1 MLQLDPLRLT
11 VCLSSLNLVSKVIER
26 EKVNLDHARLPLRM
40 EEYTKHTLSN
50 LNLLHSVFAHSI
62 DILSD
67 LSSVLVE
74 NLLRF
79 IRAQVLAVCVRIA
92 MDLCVLLPSLTL
104 VLSL

>member
-1 MLQLDPLRLT
+1 MKE
-11 VCLSSLNLVSKVIER
+11 LS
-26 EKVNLDHARLPLRM
+26 
-40 EEYTKHTLSN
+40 KHTLSN
-50 LNLLHSVFAHSI
+50 LNLSHFVFAHSI

-67 LSSVLVE
+67 LSFVLVV

-92 MDLCVLLPSLTL
+92 VDLCVLLPSLTL

>member
-1 MLQLDPLRLT
+1 
-11 VCLSSLNLVSKVIER
+11 
-26 EKVNLDHARLPLRM
+26 M
-40 EEYTKHTLSN
+40 EEPSKHTLSN
-50 LNLLHSVFAHSI
+50 LNLSHSIFAHSI

-67 LSSVLVE
+67 LSFVLVV

-92 MDLCVLLPSLTL
+92 VDLCVLLPFLTL

>member
-1 MLQLDPLRLT
+1 VRHPIEGKN
-11 VCLSSLNLVSKVIER
+11 CLPGL
-26 EKVNLDHARLPLRM
+26 LPTAPSCLGAIKGTPRRM
-40 EEYTKHTLSN
+40 KELSKHTLSN
-50 LNLLHSVFAHSI
+50 LNLSHFVFAHSI

-67 LSSVLVE
+67 LSFVLVV

-92 MDLCVLLPSLTL
+92 VDLCVLLPSLTL